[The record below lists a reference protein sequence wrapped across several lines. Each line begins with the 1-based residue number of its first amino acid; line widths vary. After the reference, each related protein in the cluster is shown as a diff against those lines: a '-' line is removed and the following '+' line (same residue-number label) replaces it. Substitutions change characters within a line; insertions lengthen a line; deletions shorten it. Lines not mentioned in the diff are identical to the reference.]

1 MRRRMVSEDRRSR
14 EKRTSPRLN
23 EEVTMILYDA
33 YGREVDTGMLS
44 GEQAAPTIAGIRNIY
59 SVLHP
64 SVGLTPHRLSHILQS
79 AEIGDPYLYLE
90 LAEEMEE
97 KDLHYLSV
105 LGTRKNAVAQLDV
118 IVRAESSSAEDQ
130 RAAAMVREMICD
142 GPIQLDSV
150 LFDVLDAVGKG
161 FSATEIMWDTS
172 GREWFPAQLK
182 WRDPRWFAFDWISGE
197 EILVRTLKGEII
209 PVESDAQTRL
219 PTHFGG
225 SGMFSTMNPGIG
237 IQPMTAPLAPYKFVT
252 HFAKAKAGLPIRGG
266 LARAAG
272 WAYLF
277 KNYILKDWVTFA
289 EVFGQPL
296 RVGKYHPGASEQ
308 DKQALLSAVSRI
320 GSDAAAIIPESMVI
334 EFTEAHQNG
343 SSELYQSFCEYLDAQ
358 VSKAVLGQTLT
369 TDMPRAGGGSRAAA
383 QVHEGVRRD
392 ILNADARRLA
402 ATLARD
408 LVRPIVELNMGPQKQ
423 YPRIELGLPDGS
435 DVKVFAEIV
444 SMLADRGLRVGQKT
458 ILDKLGIAQ
467 AAEGEAVL
475 GALREGG
482 DGDEVT

>member
-1 MRRRMVSEDRRSR
+1 M
-14 EKRTSPRLN
+14 T
-23 EEVTMILYDA
+23 LYDA
-33 YGREVDTGMLS
+33 YGREVDTGMLRE
-44 GEQAAPTIAGIRNIY
+44 EQAAPTMAGVRNIY
-59 SVLHP
+59 SVMHP
-64 SVGLTPHRLSHILQS
+64 SIGLTPERLAGILQQ
-79 AEIGDPYLYLE
+79 AEFGDPFLYLE

-97 KDLHYLSV
+97 KDLHYLAV
-105 LGTRKNAVAQLDV
+105 LGTRKNAAAQLDLV
-118 IVRAESSSAEDQ
+118 VRAASSGSEDQ
-130 RAAAMVREMICD
+130 RAAAMVREMIAD
-142 GPIQLDSV
+142 GPLQLDGV

-197 EILVRTLKGEII
+197 EVLVRTLKGEIV
-209 PVESDAQTRL
+209 PVEGDAATLR

-225 SGMFSTMNPGIG
+225 PGILSSLRGGIG
-237 IQPMTAPLAPYKFVT
+237 IQPMTAPLAPFKFVT

-277 KNYILKDWVTFA
+277 KNYILKDWVTLA
-289 EVFGQPL
+289 GVFGQPL
-296 RVGKYHPGASEQ
+296 RVGKCHPGASEQ

-343 SSELYQSFCEYLDAQ
+343 GSELYQTFCQYLDAQ

-369 TDMPRAGGGSRAAA
+369 TEMPRSGGSRAAA

-392 ILNADARRLA
+392 ILSADARRLA

-408 LVRPIVELNMGPQKQ
+408 LVRPIVELNMGPQRH
-423 YPRIELGLPDGS
+423 YPKIELGLPDDS

-444 SMLADRGLRVGQKT
+444 AMLADRGLRVGQKT

-475 GALREGG
+475 GAIKENGELN
-482 DGDEVT
+482 

>member
-1 MRRRMVSEDRRSR
+1 M
-14 EKRTSPRLN
+14 T
-23 EEVTMILYDA
+23 LYDA
-33 YGREVDTGMLS
+33 YGREVDTGMLRE
-44 GEQAAPTIAGIRNIY
+44 EQAAPTMAGVRNIY
-59 SVLHP
+59 SVMHP
-64 SVGLTPHRLSHILQS
+64 SIGLTPERLSAILQQ
-79 AEIGDPYLYLE
+79 AEFGDPYLYLE

-97 KDLHYLSV
+97 KDLHYFAV
-105 LGTRKNAVAQLDV
+105 LGTRKNAVAQLDLV
-118 IVRAESSSAEDQ
+118 VRAASSSADDQ
-130 RAAAMVREMICD
+130 RAAAMVRELLVD

-161 FSATEIMWDTS
+161 FSATEIMWDTT

-197 EILVRTLKGEII
+197 AMLVRTLKGEII
-209 PVESDAQTRL
+209 PVEGETQAQ

-225 SGMFSTMNPGIG
+225 NGLYAPMRGGIG
-237 IQPMTAPLAPYKFVT
+237 IQPMTAPLAPYKFIT
-252 HFAKAKAGLPIRGG
+252 HLAQAKAGLPIRGG

-277 KNYILKDWVTFA
+277 KNYVLKDWVTFT

-296 RVGKYHPGASEQ
+296 RVSKYHPGASEN
-308 DKQALLSAVSRI
+308 DKQALLNAVSRL
-320 GSDAAAIIPESMVI
+320 GTDAAAIMPDSMVI

-343 SSELYQSFCEYLDAQ
+343 SAGLYQSFCEYLDAQ

-369 TDMPRAGGGSRAAA
+369 TEMPRSGGGSRAAA

-392 ILNADARRLA
+392 IMNADARRLA

-408 LVRPIVELNMGPQKQ
+408 LARPIVELNMGPQVR
-423 YPRIELGLPDGS
+423 YPKIELGLPDDA

-444 SMLADRGLRVGQKT
+444 AMLADRGLRVGQKT
-458 ILDKLGIAQ
+458 ILDKLGIAE
-467 AAEGEAVL
+467 AGEGEAVL
-475 GALREGG
+475 GAVGG
-482 DGDEVT
+482 SDGIS

>member
-1 MRRRMVSEDRRSR
+1 MQ
-14 EKRTSPRLN
+14 
-23 EEVTMILYDA
+23 
-33 YGREVDTGMLS
+33 
-44 GEQAAPTIAGIRNIY
+44 QA
-59 SVLHP
+59 
-64 SVGLTPHRLSHILQS
+64 
-79 AEIGDPYLYLE
+79 EFGDPYLYLE

-105 LGTRKNAVAQLDV
+105 LGTRKNAVAQLDL
-118 IVRAESSSAEDQ
+118 IVRAASSAAEDQ

-209 PVESDAQTRL
+209 PVEGDAAAAQ

-225 SGMFSTMNPGIG
+225 EGILSSLRGGIG
-237 IQPMTAPLAPYKFVT
+237 IQPMTAPLAPYKFIT

-296 RVGKYHPGASEQ
+296 RVGKYHPGASEK

-320 GSDAAAIIPESMVI
+320 GTDAAAIMPESMVI

-343 SSELYQSFCEYLDAQ
+343 GSELYQNFCQYLDAQ

-369 TDMPRAGGGSRAAA
+369 TEMPRSGGSRAAA

-392 ILNADARRLA
+392 IMNADARRLA

-408 LVRPIVELNMGPQKQ
+408 LVRPIVELNMGPQRQ
-423 YPRIELGLPDGS
+423 YPKIELGLPDDS

-444 SMLADRGLRVGQKT
+444 AMLADRGLRVGQKT
-458 ILDKLGIAQ
+458 ILDKLGIAE

-475 GALREGG
+475 GAIRENG
-482 DGDEVT
+482 EVN